1 MKTICTTVPEKIAQ
15 SRHCGLHLR
24 VTSIGAILALPLF
37 TSGCFIPTVSMHTT
51 RNVAISITN
60 VISGK
65 PVSNLSFQVHYYYD
79 FLTPLYIHYE
89 FRTPHELQ
97 AETDQAGKAVIPL
110 ADYSGRIV
118 LNGEIGSRYL
128 CFEFDKHLVRK
139 GGFIDDRPVSLS
151 PSRLTLTPIKKSTKP
166 AR

>member
-1 MKTICTTVPEKIAQ
+1 MKTIPATV
-15 SRHCGLHLR
+15 HL
-24 VTSIGAILALPLF
+24 SIGAILALQLL

-60 VISGK
+60 VVSGK
-65 PVSNLSFQVHYYYD
+65 PVSDFPFRVHYYYN

-89 FRTPHELQ
+89 FRTPHELE
-97 AETDQAGKAVIPL
+97 AKTDDLGEAIIPL

-118 LNGEIGSRYL
+118 LNGEIGSLYMRY
-128 CFEFDKHLVRK
+128 EFDKRLVRK
-139 GGFIDDRPVSLS
+139 GGFMDDGHKPPRN
-151 PSRLTLTPIKKSTKP
+151 RLTLTPIKKSSKP